1 MRRIFLDTNI
11 LLDVSMKRQP
21 YYPMSASVMLLV
33 DSGKFE
39 GFASSL
45 SMAIHYY
52 IHKKGYGH
60 DLGIEVLKE
69 FNQMLSILDVNKT
82 AIEKALY
89 SDFKDFEDAIQHFCA
104 LENSMDCII
113 TRNVKD
119 YEKSEV
125 PVYTP
130 IEFLNKLG
138 V

>member
-1 MRRIFLDTNI
+1 MKRIFLDTNI

-21 YYPMSASVMLLV
+21 HYPMSASIMLLI
-33 DSGKFE
+33 DNGQFE
-39 GFASSL
+39 GFTTSL

-52 IHKKGYGH
+52 IHKKDYGH

-69 FNQMLSILDVNKT
+69 FGQMLSILSVTDT
-82 AIEKALY
+82 HIEKALY

-104 LENSMDCII
+104 LENGMDCII

-119 YEKSEV
+119 YEKSEI

-130 IEFLNKLG
+130 AEYLRMIDK
-138 V
+138 